1 VSEQLQVGWDGFLEW
16 ASLFYSAP
24 EFNSEERDVKL
35 TAVEPL
41 KLCRQQLLSGDAW
54 LPELR
59 NGLTNSH
66 SGGVDF
72 RLADRFIAWAE
83 RNPDRA
89 IESLTALWA
98 DGADDGPVR
107 VNAFDLLLPTEA
119 ASGNGTRLNLASYL
133 LGAIDPCVWPTYR
146 IRVVEDALELTGTP
160 PPSVNCSIAKRYEH
174 ALAFFDE
181 ISGHMATRGSEL
193 RDRLDAQGLLWS
205 VIKWSRRPSTFTVE
219 QWADLKEYRK
229 IPAALRKAALPPPK
243 KVKMPS
249 RPLRGHC
256 TQCNNDET
264 TFVGKQGDEWMFR
277 CDESVQHVG
286 GEPFTFP
293 QRSR

>member
-133 LGAIDPCVWPTYR
+133 LGAIDPC
-146 IRVVEDALELTGTP
+146 ATGSAPWSPCMPIGSATMAEGGPHGRSERSP
-160 PPSVNCSIAKRYEH
+160 P
-174 ALAFFDE
+174 
-181 ISGHMATRGSEL
+181 GS
-193 RDRLDAQGLLWS
+193 D
-205 VIKWSRRPSTFTVE
+205 
-219 QWADLKEYRK
+219 
-229 IPAALRKAALPPPK
+229 
-243 KVKMPS
+243 
-249 RPLRGHC
+249 
-256 TQCNNDET
+256 
-264 TFVGKQGDEWMFR
+264 R
-277 CDESVQHVG
+277 CD
-286 GEPFTFP
+286 
-293 QRSR
+293 R